1 MRRNAF
7 GLVAA
12 LAVLVIHGVLLWI
25 IVPLGTLVWAL
36 TLQALARP
44 RVPLGVFLGWID
56 NNVAFVLA
64 RVLFRP
70 MFPDADVAWV
80 RTRDRHAV
88 KHRISFGDFL

>member
-1 MRRNAF
+1 VRRNAF

-25 IVPLGTLVWAL
+25 IVPLGTLVWL
-36 TLQALARP
+36 VTLQPLARP
-44 RVPLGVFLGWID
+44 AVTLGAFLGWID
-56 NNVAFVLA
+56 NNIAFVLA

-80 RTRDRHAV
+80 RTRDRHAI
-88 KHRISFGDFL
+88 KHRISFGHYL